1 MLCHGVLCIF
11 LTTLFPSAAVV
22 FYFCQYEK
30 LLRYG
35 KLATSYIAYCVP
47 PNTMKPYFT
56 NCNDMSRRRWMVRQ
70 EVGVA
75 TPRRKRYGP

>member
-11 LTTLFPSAAVV
+11 LTTLLPSAAVA

-35 KLATSYIAYCVP
+35 KLATSYKYAGETCSGSLSIRDSIAR
-47 PNTMKPYFT
+47 TIQGT
-56 NCNDMSRRRWMVRQ
+56 NILP
-70 EVGVA
+70 
-75 TPRRKRYGP
+75 TPTF

>member
-11 LTTLFPSAAVV
+11 LTTLLPSAAVA

-35 KLATSYIAYCVP
+35 KLAIS
-47 PNTMKPYFT
+47 
-56 NCNDMSRRRWMVRQ
+56 
-70 EVGVA
+70 
-75 TPRRKRYGP
+75 